1 MGQRGIEVNLLM
13 SYHPSLRTLCP
24 NFRQRALK
32 TCDPPHLALE
42 KSVEKAGQMTSITSV
57 SY

>member
-1 MGQRGIEVNLLM
+1 MGQRGIEMNLLT

-24 NFRQRALK
+24 HFQQPALK

-42 KSVEKAGQMTSITSV
+42 KSVEKAGHITSITSV

>member
-1 MGQRGIEVNLLM
+1 MGQRGIEVNLLAF
-13 SYHPSLRTLCP
+13 YYPSLRTLCP
-24 NFRQRALK
+24 HFRQPALK

-42 KSVEKAGQMTSITSV
+42 KSVEEAGQMTSITSV